1 MPAATRPDPVPYI
14 LAFYEIT
21 EPKVQDRG
29 ILEQRCCEAIHNR
42 VREGLPGNLR
52 VIDGPQT
59 AMRRQNQTGHL
70 PDSKSSALSS
80 PASSAVEPAWLRWQ
94 RQANPVK
101 LLDHLSPLSQ
111 RVLAVEQVI

>member
-70 PDSKSSALSS
+70 PDFAREYSLNGSRANSVSRGGKVLGDT
-80 PASSAVEPAWLRWQ
+80 RW
-94 RQANPVK
+94 
-101 LLDHLSPLSQ
+101 
-111 RVLAVEQVI
+111 